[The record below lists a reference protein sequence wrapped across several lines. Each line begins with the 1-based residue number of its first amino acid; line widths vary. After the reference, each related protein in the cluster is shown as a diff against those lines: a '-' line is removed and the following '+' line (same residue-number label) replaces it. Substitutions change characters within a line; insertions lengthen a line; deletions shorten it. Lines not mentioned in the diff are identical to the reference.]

1 MAPIESSATLR
12 LTFRATRWRTSI
24 EGRFASLPR
33 LSQTSSE
40 FSINSTRCS
49 PHGPSLPD
57 NRPFTVLSLA
67 LVHLI
72 NFLVACDEPF
82 NSILRASDT
91 ATEYQVRVKR
101 SLLRSI

>member
-1 MAPIESSATLR
+1 
-12 LTFRATRWRTSI
+12 
-24 EGRFASLPR
+24 
-33 LSQTSSE
+33 
-40 FSINSTRCS
+40 
-49 PHGPSLPD
+49 LPD

-101 SLLRSI
+101 SLLRSIPCQKAASEERQRPVLTKDLAQRRSFQLTGPPPCPTVKVTGVSL